1 MFGFLSLPKLIFTVV
16 IVLAVWYGFKWY
28 NRRQQIERQRAQGQ
42 VPPGGAG
49 PSNKRKEA
57 AIEDMVQCPDCGA
70 YVPADGRHKCG

>member
-42 VPPGGAG
+42 VPPGSGAG
-49 PSNKRKEA
+49 RETRREA
-57 AIEDMVQCPDCGA
+57 AVEDMVQCPDCGA
-70 YVPADGRHKCG
+70 YVPTDGRHKCG